1 MHVQER
7 AVGFAGLSL
16 SQPGPRLSLI
26 VETTGIPE
34 LSRPESD
41 TEDTHAFLW

>member
-16 SQPGPRLSLI
+16 SQPGPRLSLT

-34 LSRPESD
+34 LSSPESD
-41 TEDTHAFLW
+41 MEDTLAFPW